1 MQDRGTVE
9 VRLEDVDAG
18 YGGEVVLRGVNLV
31 LRGPGLIQVLGPNG
45 AGKTTLLRVMLGL
58 LRPMRGRVLVNGVDV
73 TGRPELAGRFAG
85 YVPQLE
91 PGSRHFPLTA
101 WEVVETECLVR
112 CRRWPRLIA
121 DAEARRS
128 AEEALERVGLPREA
142 WGRPL
147 HRLSGG
153 QRQRVLI
160 ARALVHRPRLL
171 VMDEPLS
178 AVDPAGKR
186 EIARLIESLAEE
198 SLVVMTSHDPMLL
211 LHRTDAIVLV
221 NRGIVAY
228 GAPSEVLRAEI
239 LEKVYGAALVEV
251 ERHLHIVD
259 EHAAYPRR

>member
-1 MQDRGTVE
+1 VAGGGSVE
-9 VRLEDVDAG
+9 VRLEGVYAG
-18 YGGEVVLRGVNLV
+18 YGREVVLSDVDLV
-31 LRGPGLIQVLGPNG
+31 LRGPGLVQVLGPNG

-58 LRPMRGRVLVNGVDV
+58 LRPMRGRVFINGVDV
-73 TGRPELAGRFAG
+73 TGRPELAGCFAG

-112 CRRWPRLIA
+112 CRRWPRLLA
-121 DAEARRS
+121 GAEARRS
-128 AEEALERVGLPREA
+128 AEDALRRVGLPREA
-142 WGRPL
+142 WHRPL

-211 LHRTDAIVLV
+211 LHRTDAVVLV
-221 NRGIVAY
+221 NRGVVAY
-228 GAPSEVLRAEI
+228 GAPTEVLRAEV

-251 ERHLHIVD
+251 EHHLHIVD
-259 EHAAYPRR
+259 EHAAYFKR

>member
-1 MQDRGTVE
+1 MIE

-18 YGGEVVLRGVNLV
+18 YGGNVVLRGVNLV
-31 LRGPGLIQVLGPNG
+31 LRGPGLVQVLGPNG

-91 PGSRHFPLTA
+91 PGSKHFPLTV

-112 CRRWPRLIA
+112 CRKWPRLFA
-121 DAEARRS
+121 GEEVERS
-128 AEEALERVGLPREA
+128 VEEALRRVGLPREA
-142 WGRPL
+142 WRRPL
-147 HRLSGG
+147 HSLSGG

-198 SLVVMTSHDPMLL
+198 SLVVMTSHDPMML

-221 NRGIVAY
+221 NRGVVAY
-228 GAPSEVLRAEI
+228 GPPAEVLRAEI

-251 ERHLHIVD
+251 EHHLHIVD

>member
-1 MQDRGTVE
+1 MTGREVIE
-9 VRLEDVDAG
+9 VRLEGVDAG
-18 YGGEVVLRGVNLV
+18 YGSEVVLRGVDLV
-31 LRGPGLIQVLGPNG
+31 LRGPGLVQILGPNG

-58 LRPMRGRVLVNGVDV
+58 LRPMRGRVLINGVDV

-101 WEVVETECLVR
+101 WEAVETECLVR
-112 CRRWPRLIA
+112 CRKWPRLLA
-121 DAEARRS
+121 DAGARRS
-128 AEEALERVGLPREA
+128 AEEALRRVGLPREA

-171 VMDEPLS
+171 VMDEPFS

-211 LHRTDAIVLV
+211 LHRTDVIVLV

-239 LEKVYGAALVEV
+239 LEKVYGAAIVEV